1 MKQKKIGASFIERGC
16 NFPNGFVLGKIIIPE
31 VIFWFGLVKITS
43 GIIIIPNTNLFG
55 KLNNYQTKITSD
67 KVILV
72 GEKGRGMMRESIS
85 IKYLVPGYMRRP
97 VKAE

>member
-1 MKQKKIGASFIERGC
+1 MDSVRGRMTLSEVIFVWQLF

-43 GIIIIPNTNLFG
+43 GIIILPNTNLFG

-67 KVILV
+67 KVILQV
-72 GEKGRGMMRESIS
+72 SMAASNELCDHNNVVTR
-85 IKYLVPGYMRRP
+85 VFQ
-97 VKAE
+97 